1 MKRTTA
7 IAILLSLTGSAAIA
21 ADDNNY
27 KHDLQAYYSSS
38 SEDFSYGRYG
48 LSQRSYFGGD
58 GVDQSS
64 VPYALSGELSQKTNF
79 GTHYAGFNGNGKDY
93 HVDLEYVFDSKIFI
107 AAKYYKT
114 ELKDYDVDGY
124 YSLGDYDDFY
134 GMDIDRDFTV
144 QDYKSDGYIG
154 AIGYYFDPTSSLY
167 FDYRRGNLKNY
178 RTILTTDFEIK
189 TTTDNY
195 GIGANSFVSF
205 VNTAGLYMAAKY
217 TYTSY
222 DEELVGYGSTN
233 TDSINNLD
241 LALDWYLT
249 QSFSIGGQYHTDD
262 NDYDYDDNDHDYS
275 VTVAYFWRMTD
286 VFSTK
291 FEVTKQLEP
300 RLDGAYGRF
309 SIDARF

>member
-27 KHDLQAYYSSS
+27 KHEIQAYYSSS
-38 SEDFSYGRYG
+38 TENFSDGRYG

-58 GVDQSS
+58 GVNQSN
-64 VPYALSGELSQKTNF
+64 VPYALSGELAQKTNF
-79 GTHYAGFNGNGKDY
+79 GTHFAGFNGNGKDY
-93 HVDLEYVFDSKIFI
+93 HVDFEFVFDSKIFI

-124 YSLGDYDDFY
+124 FSLGDYDDFY

-154 AIGYYFDPTSSLY
+154 AIGFYFDPTSSIYL
-167 FDYRRGNLKNY
+167 DYRRGNLKNY
-178 RTILTTDFEIK
+178 PTILDTEFEYK
-189 TTTDNY
+189 TTTNNF
-195 GIGANSFVSF
+195 GIGANSFVDF
-205 VNTAGLYMAAKY
+205 VHTAGLYMAAKY

-222 DEELVGYGSTN
+222 DLELVGYSPT
-233 TDSINNLD
+233 TEDSINSID

-249 QSFSIGGQYHTDD
+249 QSFSIGGKYHADD
-262 NDYDYDDNDHDYS
+262 GSFVSNDDDYDYN
-275 VTVAYFWRMTD
+275 VTAAYFWRMTD
-286 VFSTK
+286 LFSARL
-291 FEVTKQLEP
+291 EVTKQLEP
-300 RLDGAYGRF
+300 QLDGAYGRI
-309 SIDARF
+309 SLDGRF

>member
-27 KHDLQAYYSSS
+27 KHEIQAYYSSS
-38 SEDFSYGRYG
+38 SEDFSDGRYG

-58 GVDQSS
+58 GVNQST
-64 VPYALSGELSQKTNF
+64 VPYALSGELAQKTNF
-79 GTHYAGFNGNGKDY
+79 GTHFAGFNGNGKDY
-93 HVDLEYVFDSKIFI
+93 HVDIEYVFDSKIFI

-114 ELKDYDVDGY
+114 ELKDYEVDGY
-124 YSLGDYDDFY
+124 FSLGDYDDFY
-134 GMDIDRDFTV
+134 GMDIDRNFTV

-154 AIGYYFDPTSSLY
+154 AIGYYFDPSSSIY

-178 RTILTTDFEIK
+178 RTVFTTDLELK
-189 TTTDNY
+189 TTSNNY
-195 GIGANSFVSF
+195 GIGANSFVDF
-205 VNTAGLYMAAKY
+205 VHTAGLYMAAKY

-222 DEELVGYGSTN
+222 EQKLVGYSSN
-233 TDSINNLD
+233 FTDSINNLD

-262 NDYDYDDNDHDYS
+262 NDYDDNDNDYN
-275 VTVAYFWRMTD
+275 VTAAYFWRMTD
-286 VFSTK
+286 LFSAR

-300 RLDGAYGRF
+300 SLDGAYGRISF
-309 SIDARF
+309 DARF